1 MYIKST
7 AQSQKSEGKKTPVSL
22 PESCMLFFYFFNF
35 NLFLIIQFFKLFNIL
50 HAWKC
55 LSVFSSFFL
64 VFYQKSQIKS
74 REVWGQR
81 RAEWTWLSAPHLHYL
96 CTHSTCPGPCW
107 GHWMTNGFSNALIK
121 PSSHMINNQEE

>member
-7 AQSQKSEGKKTPVSL
+7 AQSQKSEEKKTPVSL

-35 NLFLIIQFFKLFNIL
+35 NLSLIIQFFKLFNIL

-55 LSVFSSFFL
+55 LSVFSSFFF

-74 REVWGQR
+74 REAWGQR

-121 PSSHMINNQEE
+121 PCSHMINNQEE